1 VARAKRT
8 DRAEAR
14 RRYRAQQA
22 AQAQES
28 GEDLDLV
35 DDDEEPGAGATHPAQ
50 SREPVRTP
58 PRRAAATPPP
68 PPTRPGIGYAFRAA
82 FRPANFREDLA
93 ALPQLIRHRSIW
105 LPALISI
112 GTTVVL
118 LVTGGRDVVSA
129 LIYQYFIVTPPIG
142 AIFLSGFL
150 APRASYLT
158 GAIAGL
164 VGAACLAALVAASA
178 GGNLGGL
185 GGPAASPSP
194 GAGSPAASVVGSASP
209 TASAAPSPTV
219 ATSPAA
225 SGSPAPS
232 GAVSPAPS
240 PAPSGTGQ
248 PPTPQELADTVA
260 FSFIL
265 SPLTGAFFG
274 AAAAWYRRFLN
285 LANPNRGARR
295 PPPNRGKPRRR

>member
-1 VARAKRT
+1 MARAKRT

-14 RRYRAQQA
+14 RRYRAQLA
-22 AQAQES
+22 AEGG
-28 GEDLDLV
+28 GEELDPV
-35 DDDEEPGAGATHPAQ
+35 ENGEPAGPV
-50 SREPVRTP
+50 REPTRTP
-58 PRRAAATPPP
+58 RAAATPPP
-68 PPTRPGIGYAFRAA
+68 RPQRPGIGYAFRAA

-93 ALPQLIRHRSIW
+93 ALPRLLRHKSVW

-112 GTTVVL
+112 GTTGVL

-164 VGAACLAALVAASA
+164 VGAICLAVLVAASST
-178 GGNLGGL
+178 GTLGG
-185 GGPAASPSP
+185 GTPAASPSP
-194 GAGSPAASVVGSASP
+194 SAIGSPLASASPAASASGP
-209 TASAAPSPTV
+209 A
-219 ATSPAA
+219 SPAA
-225 SGSPAPS
+225 SGSPAPTTA
-232 GAVSPAPS
+232 GSPQPS
-240 PAPSGTGQ
+240 PTPSGSGGQ
-248 PPTPQELADTVA
+248 APTPEDLADTVSI
-260 FSFIL
+260 SFLL

-295 PPPNRGKPRRR
+295 PQPTRGKPRRR

>member
-14 RRYRAQQA
+14 RRYRAQLA
-22 AQAQES
+22 AEASSEELEPTED
-28 GEDLDLV
+28 GE
-35 DDDEEPGAGATHPAQ
+35 PAPR
-50 SREPVRTP
+50 REPVGAP
-58 PRRAAATPPP
+58 PRRTGGTPPP
-68 PPTRPGIGYAFRAA
+68 PPARPGIGYAFRAA

-93 ALPQLIRHRSIW
+93 ALPQLIRHRSVW

-112 GTTVVL
+112 GTTAVL

-129 LIYQYFIVTPPIG
+129 LVYQYFIVTPPIG

-164 VGAACLAALVAASA
+164 VGAACLAVLVAASA
-178 GGNLGGL
+178 ATGSLGGL
-185 GGPAASPSP
+185 GAPAASPSP
-194 GAGSPAASVVGSASP
+194 AAGSPVASVAASASAEPSATAVASPAASP
-209 TASAAPSPTV
+209 PPSPT
-219 ATSPAA
+219 
-225 SGSPAPS
+225 
-232 GAVSPAPS
+232 
-240 PAPSGTGQ
+240 PSGTGQ

-295 PPPNRGKPRRR
+295 PPPNRGKPARRR

>member
-1 VARAKRT
+1 MARAKRT

-14 RRYRAQQA
+14 RRYRAAQQA
-22 AQAQES
+22 AQAS
-28 GEDLDLV
+28 GEELEPA
-35 DDDEEPGAGATHPAQ
+35 DDGEEAGATRAGQ
-50 SREPVRTP
+50 AREPVRTP
-58 PRRAAATPPP
+58 PRRASGTPPVVP
-68 PPTRPGIGYAFRAA
+68 PRPGIGYAFQAA
-82 FRPANFREDLA
+82 FRPARFREDLA
-93 ALPQLIRHRSIW
+93 ALPQLIRHRSVW

-112 GTTVVL
+112 GTAAVL

-129 LIYQYFIVTPPIG
+129 LVYQYFIVTPPIG

-164 VGAACLAALVAASA
+164 VGATCLAVLVAASA
-178 GGNLGGL
+178 SGSLGGL
-185 GGPAASPSP
+185 GVPAASPSP
-194 GAGSPAASVVGSASP
+194 GAGSPAASAAASASVG
-209 TASAAPSPTV
+209 ASAAPSPSA
-219 ATSPAA
+219 ATSPGGGSPAA
-225 SGSPAPS
+225 SGA
-232 GAVSPAPS
+232 ASPAPS
-240 PAPSGTGQ
+240 PAPTATGQ
-248 PPTPQELADTVA
+248 PPTPEELADTVA

-295 PPPNRGKPRRR
+295 SPPNRGKPRRR

>member
-14 RRYRAQQA
+14 RRYRAQLA
-22 AQAQES
+22 AEGT
-28 GEDLDLV
+28 GEDLDPA
-35 DDDEEPGAGATHPAQ
+35 EEADPAAEA
-50 SREPVRTP
+50 RGPDRTP
-58 PRRAAATPPP
+58 PRRAASTPPP
-68 PPTRPGIGYAFRAA
+68 TPRPGIGNAFRAA
-82 FRPANFREDLA
+82 FRPANLREDLA
-93 ALPQLIRHRSIW
+93 GLPRLVRHRSVW

-118 LVTGGRDVVSA
+118 LVTGGRDVISA

-158 GAIAGL
+158 GALAGL
-164 VGAACLAALVAASA
+164 VGAVCLAILVAASSNGA
-178 GGNLGGL
+178 LGGFGTPVSSPL
-185 GGPAASPSP
+185 PSTVASPVASTP
-194 GAGSPAASVVGSASP
+194 ASPAASAPASP
-209 TASAAPSPTV
+209 AASA
-219 ATSPAA
+219 AA
-225 SGSPAPS
+225 SGSPAATAA
-232 GAVSPAPS
+232 GSP
-240 PAPSGTGQ
+240 Q
-248 PPTPQELADTVA
+248 PTPTPSATGRAPTPEELSDTVA
-260 FSFIL
+260 ISFVI

-295 PPPNRGKPRRR
+295 QPAKGKPRRR

>member
-1 VARAKRT
+1 MARAKRT

-14 RRYRAQQA
+14 RRYRAQLA
-22 AQAQES
+22 AEGG
-28 GEDLDLV
+28 GEELDPI
-35 DDDEEPGAGATHPAQ
+35 ENGEPDG
-50 SREPVRTP
+50 PVRAPTRTP
-58 PRRAAATPPP
+58 PSRAAAAPPP
-68 PPTRPGIGYAFRAA
+68 PPARPGIGYAFRAA

-93 ALPQLIRHRSIW
+93 ALPRLLRHKSIW

-112 GTTVVL
+112 GTMGVL

-158 GAIAGL
+158 GAIVGL
-164 VGAACLAALVAASA
+164 VGAICLAVLVAASTT
-178 GGNLGGL
+178 GVLGG
-185 GGPAASPSP
+185 GTPGASPSP
-194 GAGSPAASVVGSASP
+194 AAS
-209 TASAAPSPTV
+209 ASAPA
-219 ATSPAA
+219 SPAA
-225 SGSPAPS
+225 SGSPAPTTAGSPQPGSPQPSPTPSGS
-232 GAVSPAPS
+232 GAA
-240 PAPSGTGQ
+240 
-248 PPTPQELADTVA
+248 PTPEELADTVA
-260 FSFIL
+260 ISFVL

-295 PPPNRGKPRRR
+295 PPPKGKPRRR

>member
-1 VARAKRT
+1 MARAKRT

-22 AQAQES
+22 AEAAEAAGEPLDAADDGDQAERPI
-28 GEDLDLV
+28 GREAREAVLPA
-35 DDDEEPGAGATHPAQ
+35 PGRARSAPPAQ
-50 SREPVRTP
+50 P
-58 PRRAAATPPP
+58 A
-68 PPTRPGIGYAFRAA
+68 RPGIGTAFRAA

-93 ALPQLIRHRSIW
+93 ALPQLIRHRSVW

-129 LIYQYFIVTPPIG
+129 LVYQYFIVTPPIG

-164 VGAACLAALVAASA
+164 VGAICLAVLVAASA
-178 GGNLGGL
+178 SGTIGGL
-185 GGPAASPSP
+185 GGPVASPSP
-194 GAGSPAASVVGSASP
+194 GAGSPAASGP
-209 TASAAPSPTV
+209 ASAAASASVAASPAPSSTAAP
-219 ATSPAA
+219 SPAA

-232 GAVSPAPS
+232 
-240 PAPSGTGQ
+240 PAPSGAGL
-248 PPTPQELADTVA
+248 PPTPQELASTVA
-260 FSFIL
+260 YSFIL

-295 PPPNRGKPRRR
+295 PQPNRGRPRRR

>member
-1 VARAKRT
+1 MARAKRT
-8 DRAEAR
+8 DRADAR

-22 AQAQES
+22 AEAQES
-28 GEDLDLV
+28 GEELDLA
-35 DDDEEPGAGATHPAQ
+35 DDDEEPGATRPAQ

-58 PRRAAATPPP
+58 PRRAAAAPPP
-68 PPTRPGIGYAFRAA
+68 PPARPGIGYAFRAA
-82 FRPANFREDLA
+82 FRPANLREDLA

-142 AIFLSGFL
+142 AIFRSGFL

-164 VGAACLAALVAASA
+164 VGAGCLAALVAASA

-185 GGPAASPSP
+185 GAPAASPSP
-194 GAGSPAASVVGSASP
+194 A
-209 TASAAPSPTV
+209 ASAAPSPTA

-232 GAVSPAPS
+232 GAISPAPS
-240 PAPSGTGQ
+240 PTPSGALQ
-248 PPTPQELADTVA
+248 PPSPQELADTVA

-285 LANPNRGARR
+285 LANPNRAARR

>member
-14 RRYRAQQA
+14 RRYRAQLA
-22 AQAQES
+22 AE
-28 GEDLDLV
+28 GR
-35 DDDEEPGAGATHPAQ
+35 DEEVDPEEGEPAREAEAPSRPAQ
-50 SREPVRTP
+50 
-58 PRRAAATPPP
+58 RRAAASP
-68 PPTRPGIGYAFRAA
+68 PPTPPRPGIGYAFRAA

-93 ALPQLIRHRSIW
+93 AVPQLTRHRSVW

-112 GTTVVL
+112 ATTAVL
-118 LVTGGRDVVSA
+118 LVTGGRDVISA

-158 GAIAGL
+158 GAFAGL
-164 VGAACLAALVAASA
+164 VGAVCLAVLVAASST
-178 GGNLGGL
+178 GTLGG
-185 GGPAASPSP
+185 GTPGTSPSP
-194 GAGSPAASVVGSASP
+194 SAS
-209 TASAAPSPTV
+209 AVSSPV
-219 ATSPAA
+219 ASPAA
-225 SGSPAPS
+225 SGSPAATAAASPQPSPTPS
-232 GAVSPAPS
+232 GAGGA
-240 PAPSGTGQ
+240 
-248 PPTPQELADTVA
+248 PTPAELADTVA
-260 FSFIL
+260 ISFVL

-295 PPPNRGKPRRR
+295 PPARGKPRGR

>member
-1 VARAKRT
+1 MARAKRT

-14 RRYRAQQA
+14 RRYRAQLA
-22 AQAQES
+22 AEGG
-28 GEDLDLV
+28 GEELD
-35 DDDEEPGAGATHPAQ
+35 DIEDGEPAG
-50 SREPVRTP
+50 PVRTP
-58 PRRAAATPPP
+58 TRTPPPRATAPPP
-68 PPTRPGIGYAFRAA
+68 PPPARPGIGYAFRAA

-93 ALPQLIRHRSIW
+93 ALPRLLRHKSIW

-112 GTTVVL
+112 GTTGVL

-150 APRASYLT
+150 APRASYMT

-164 VGAACLAALVAASA
+164 VGAICLAVLVAASST
-178 GGNLGGL
+178 GVLGG
-185 GGPAASPSP
+185 GTPGASPSP
-194 GAGSPAASVVGSASP
+194 AAS
-209 TASAAPSPTV
+209 ASAPA
-219 ATSPAA
+219 SPAA
-225 SGSPAPS
+225 SGSPAPTTA
-232 GAVSPAPS
+232 GSPQASSPQPS
-240 PAPSGTGQ
+240 PTPSGTGA
-248 PPTPQELADTVA
+248 PPTPDELADTVA
-260 FSFIL
+260 ISFVL

-295 PPPNRGKPRRR
+295 PPPKGKPRRR

>member
-1 VARAKRT
+1 MARAKRT

-14 RRYRAQQA
+14 RRYRAQLA
-22 AQAQES
+22 AEGRDEELNPEDGEPAGEAQA
-28 GEDLDLV
+28 
-35 DDDEEPGAGATHPAQ
+35 PTRP
-50 SREPVRTP
+50 T
-58 PRRAAATPPP
+58 PRRAAAAPPP
-68 PPTRPGIGYAFRAA
+68 STPARPGIGYAFRAA

-93 ALPQLIRHRSIW
+93 ALPRLLRHRSIW

-118 LVTGGRDVVSA
+118 LVTGGRDVISA

-158 GAIAGL
+158 GAFAGL
-164 VGAACLAALVAASA
+164 VGAICLAVLVAASST
-178 GGNLGGL
+178 GSLGG
-185 GGPAASPSP
+185 GTPGASPSPSAVGSPTGSASPAPSVSSPASPAASPSP
-194 GAGSPAASVVGSASP
+194 APTTAASP
-209 TASAAPSPTV
+209 QP
-219 ATSPAA
+219 
-225 SGSPAPS
+225 SPAPS
-232 GAVSPAPS
+232 GATGQAPS
-240 PAPSGTGQ
+240 PD
-248 PPTPQELADTVA
+248 ELADTVA
-260 FSFIL
+260 ISFVL

-295 PPPNRGKPRRR
+295 PPARGKPRGR

>member
-14 RRYRAQQA
+14 RRYRAAQLA
-22 AQAQES
+22 AQASSE
-28 GEDLDLV
+28 ELEPT
-35 DDDEEPGAGATHPAQ
+35 DDEEEPGESRIAQ

-68 PPTRPGIGYAFRAA
+68 APTRPGIGNAFRAA

-93 ALPQLIRHRSIW
+93 ALPQLIRHRSVW

-112 GTTVVL
+112 GTTAVL

-164 VGAACLAALVAASA
+164 VGAICLAVLVAASA
-178 GGNLGGL
+178 SGSLGGP

-194 GAGSPAASVVGSASP
+194 ATGSPAASVAPSGSVA
-209 TASAAPSPTV
+209 ASAAPSPT
-219 ATSPAA
+219 AAASPAV

-232 GAVSPAPS
+232 GAASPAPS

-248 PPTPQELADTVA
+248 PPTPGELADTVA